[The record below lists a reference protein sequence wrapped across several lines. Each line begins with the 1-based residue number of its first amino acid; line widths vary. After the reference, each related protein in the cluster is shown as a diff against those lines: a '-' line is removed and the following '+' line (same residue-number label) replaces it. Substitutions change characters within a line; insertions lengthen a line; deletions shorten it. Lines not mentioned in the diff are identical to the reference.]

1 MAYVPGVYKN
11 NGVGCLSQN
20 DNESVQLSE
29 EGLILKTNLL
39 TTPII
44 VQVGTNGL
52 STTNP
57 TGLEVIS
64 PLNMTGNNITNVDTI
79 TYPDNTQF
87 TIQNPLAV
95 GQGEFKI
102 YSDSNNPPGSSA
114 VLNAET
120 ININTGGIYIGGT
133 LNMSGQ
139 NIEGVNALYADTI
152 YTTNLNANPNIGS
165 ILNVNCDTNF
175 NNFDIDS
182 VDNINLNTINGLS
195 PTTIGLIWNDFD
207 ANNAWT
213 NLPNNQYALNNYL
226 GSVSSLSVNSL
237 SITNANTTTNYTF
250 GVSGNDLR
258 INPNGDRL
266 LMGDTAES
274 YWGDFSIGTNS
285 TIGLNVGGACK
296 IDLNSRGGLLIA
308 GDTDLAVNK
317 TTIIINDVHREID
330 LNAVDILSNVG
341 SSIYYTLPIN
351 FTMKWTGNYNYSLNN
366 NWEMVQHNQMNLPV
380 EYFTLTGAQTAWRY
394 EFAINCYN
402 CNNQTDKA
410 YAMYLEFVD
419 SNSNAFQSFCFNYNT
434 PFTTHKNNSTYSAT
448 SNSIENYCYTDHI
461 DFTGSSG
468 GPFDIR
474 LWRYGDNNYNCDFN
488 AILTLSKT
496 NLV

>member
-1 MAYVPGVYKN
+1 MSFPVVDLGNQTTLQPNTLCAVSSN
-11 NGVGCLSQN
+11 QEESISVGSYGL
-20 DNESVQLSE
+20 QL
-29 EGLILKTNLL
+29 GGNLT
-39 TTPII
+39 TTPIYATFSQTGI
-44 VQVGTNGL
+44 

-57 TGLEVIS
+57 NGLQIQS
-64 PLNMTGNNITNVDTI
+64 TINMNGNNITNVDTI

-87 TIQNPLAV
+87 TIQNPLSV

-102 YSDSNNPPGSSA
+102 YSDSNDPSTSSIF
-114 VLNAET
+114 LNAET
-120 ININTGGIYIGGT
+120 ININCGSLNVGGN
-133 LNMSGQ
+133 LNMSGL
-139 NIEGVNALYADTI
+139 NID
-152 YTTNLNANPNIGS
+152 
-165 ILNVNCDTNF
+165 NV
-175 NNFDIDS
+175 S
-182 VDNINLNTINGLS
+182 NINLNTINGLS

-226 GSVSSLSVNSL
+226 GSVSSLSVDSL

-274 YWGDFSIGTNS
+274 YWGDFSIGSNAVIT
-285 TIGLNVGGACK
+285 LNYGGNCK
-296 IDLNSRGGLLIA
+296 IDLNSRFGVFLA
-308 GDTDLAVNK
+308 GDTDLAHNQ
-317 TTIIINDVHREID
+317 TTLKINDAHREID

-351 FTMKWTGNYNYSLNN
+351 FTMKWKGNYNYSLNN

-380 EYFTLTGAQTAWRY
+380 EYFTLTGSQTAWRY

-419 SNSNAFQSFCFNYNT
+419 SNSNAFQSFCFNLNT